1 MCLLAEAGPCG
12 LRAERSWAESLGC
25 WRLNLLLFRL
35 NLGPSSML
43 GTPLGPLIPSF
54 LIFNVKE
61 NPSFQAR
68 KYFWIIS
75 AWEVK
80 CELSR
85 QNANV

>member
-25 WRLNLLLFRL
+25 WRLNP
-35 NLGPSSML
+35 GPSSML
-43 GTPLGPLIPSF
+43 GTPLGHLIPSF
-54 LIFNVKE
+54 LIFNVKKK
-61 NPSFQAR
+61 PSFQAR

-75 AWEVK
+75 TWEVK

>member
-43 GTPLGPLIPSF
+43 GTPLGHLI
-54 LIFNVKE
+54 
-61 NPSFQAR
+61 PSFQAR

-75 AWEVK
+75 TWEVK